1 MRIKILPVITL
12 LFVAII
18 MVISGC
24 TKEYKEA
31 TTVTDVDGNVYDIV
45 KIGNQEWLGSNLNV
59 RHYRNGEA
67 LPNGLV
73 AANTRKAGAW
83 TYYGNSEDLGLIYGK
98 LYNSYAVHDPRG
110 LAPEGWHVAT
120 LDDWLELIE
129 FCGGADVAGGMLK
142 GTGTDLW
149 VSPNTGATDMYGFN
163 ALPGSYGA
171 YSFYYLGEYASFWT
185 SSLEPGASRG
195 TYNFWLYHN
204 KNKIEQD
211 WDFGGSGY
219 SVRCVRDKE

>member
-1 MRIKILPVITL
+1 MEGRHFYIVLKTVIPIILITIFHMRIKILPVITL

-83 TYYGNSEDLGLIYGK
+83 TYYGNSGK
-98 LYNSYAVHDPRG
+98 I
-110 LAPEGWHVAT
+110 LALSTVNYIIHMPYTIQEVWRPK
-120 LDDWLELIE
+120 D
-129 FCGGADVAGGMLK
+129 GM
-142 GTGTDLW
+142 
-149 VSPNTGATDMYGFN
+149 
-163 ALPGSYGA
+163 
-171 YSFYYLGEYASFWT
+171 
-185 SSLEPGASRG
+185 
-195 TYNFWLYHN
+195 
-204 KNKIEQD
+204 
-211 WDFGGSGY
+211 
-219 SVRCVRDKE
+219 